1 VVGKLVA
8 EIAWDIDQKQFKD
21 QVRQMIAMARK
32 GNNVLTLPISPSL
45 ESILLILSQVNCDGC
60 DAICC
65 RVSPP
70 DETVAMTPS
79 EYKMLREKY
88 GDEGMVS
95 TWLGGVIKMPCRF
108 LKNKRCSIY
117 SERPLA
123 CVVFPIQHG
132 GACGASFDSQPFE
145 ALAVSSYCPEGRRI
159 AKAVYMTMWQIKQK
173 IWAIGLEEASELLGK
188 VNE

>member
-1 VVGKLVA
+1 MGNKLVA
-8 EIAWDIDQKQFKD
+8 EIAWDIDQNQFKE

-70 DETVAMTPS
+70 EGMVAMTPS
-79 EYKMLREKY
+79 EYKLLREKY

-95 TWLGGVIKMPCRF
+95 TLLGGAIRMPCRF
-108 LKNKRCSIY
+108 LKNKYCSIY
-117 SERPLA
+117 SERPLS
-123 CVVFPIQHG
+123 CILFPIQPG
-132 GACGASFDSQPFE
+132 GAYGASFYSQKIE
-145 ALAVSSYCPEGRRI
+145 ALSVSSYWPEGRRI
-159 AKAVYMTMWQIKQK
+159 ARAGYMTIWQIKQK
-173 IWAIGLEEASELLGK
+173 IKAIGFEEASELLGK

>member
-1 VVGKLVA
+1 VASKLVV
-8 EIAWDIDQKQFKD
+8 EIAWDIDQKQFKE

-32 GNNVLTLPISPSL
+32 GNNVLTLPISSSL
-45 ESILLILSQVNCDGC
+45 ESMLLILSQVNCDGC

-70 DETVAMTPS
+70 DEMVAMTPS
-79 EYKMLREKY
+79 EYKMLRERY

-95 TWLGGVIKMPCRF
+95 TRLGGAIKMPCRF
-108 LKNKRCSIY
+108 LKNKHCSIY
-117 SERPLA
+117 PERPLS
-123 CVVFPIQHG
+123 CVVFPIQPG
-132 GACGASFDSQPFE
+132 GAYGASFDSQPLE

-173 IWAIGLEEASELLGK
+173 IQVIGFEEASELLSK
-188 VNE
+188 RN